1 MGTATCE
8 NCFTNKNIEE
18 NLSRDFIYTPKT
30 SYKNNNFSLNLQ
42 NNYSNLD
49 NSSNNY
55 CSSKIKKTRRRLRY
69 IYIGVA
75 FRTFARK
82 YSTDSVRLYC
92 RHRGRFYNYKN
103 RLYYPRD
110 YSSFFK

>member
-1 MGTATCE
+1 MKNINNIMGTTTCE
-8 NCFTNKNIEE
+8 NCFSNKNIEE

-55 CSSKIKKTRRRLRY
+55 CSSKIKNIKIIIIKEKCLNL
-69 IYIGVA
+69 
-75 FRTFARK
+75 K
-82 YSTDSVRLYC
+82 
-92 RHRGRFYNYKN
+92 
-103 RLYYPRD
+103 
-110 YSSFFK
+110 